1 MSTLPGTVT
10 LTLFCLPHA
19 GGTARHFARWNEWLP
34 SGVTAIPV
42 DLPGHG
48 TRHREVLV
56 DGWPSLID
64 DLSHIV
70 DTKRDGPYALVGHS
84 LGALA
89 AFEVARTLE
98 AAGDPPSLLVAVG
111 RNGPSAGISHRPMHT
126 LPDAALLE
134 AVDRLGGTPGPVAR
148 DPAVMRFFLPA
159 MRTDLRLAETYV
171 RAPGP
176 PLSCPIWTVCGRRD
190 RMTELPAVLAWQ
202 RETTATFE
210 LTLLDAGH
218 FLLDE
223 PEFVAAARRR
233 LSTVDSN

>member
-1 MSTLPGTVT
+1 MSTSPGSQA

-19 GGTARHFARWNEWLP
+19 GGTARHFARWDDWLP
-34 SGVTAIPV
+34 PGVTAVAV

-48 TRHREVLV
+48 TRHRERLV
-56 DGWPSLID
+56 DRWPDLVD
-64 DLSHIV
+64 DLADLVSR
-70 DTKRDGPYALVGHS
+70 KRDRPYALVGHS

-89 AFEVARTLE
+89 AFEVARALSAT
-98 AAGDPPSLLVAVG
+98 GDPPRLLVAIG
-111 RNGPSAGISHRPMHT
+111 RNGPSAGLSHRPMHV
-126 LPDAALLE
+126 LPDAALLS
-134 AVDRLGGTPGPVAR
+134 AVDRLGGTPGPVSR

-176 PLSCPIWTVCGRRD
+176 ALPCPIWTVCGRRD
-190 RMTELPAVLAWQ
+190 RMTELSAVLAWQ

-223 PEFVAAARRR
+223 PGFVAAARRR
-233 LSTVDSN
+233 LSTVDGD